1 MLRALANR
9 KLQLGQAV
17 RILDTQDHAWAF
29 FIDALSRMIK
39 LNVNETASFLEMTFD
54 LANRLGTKNLAH
66 VFDHQILRPIW
77 EDNTITRKER
87 GDALLKA
94 MRRLRYP
101 LYQKKSEELAAA
113 WQELHLDELQGNKNL
128 FFNRGL
134 LEITIRARSRKEMSE
149 KVSGLFESLNEPAWK
164 RIWDE

>member
-1 MLRALANR
+1 
-9 KLQLGQAV
+9 V